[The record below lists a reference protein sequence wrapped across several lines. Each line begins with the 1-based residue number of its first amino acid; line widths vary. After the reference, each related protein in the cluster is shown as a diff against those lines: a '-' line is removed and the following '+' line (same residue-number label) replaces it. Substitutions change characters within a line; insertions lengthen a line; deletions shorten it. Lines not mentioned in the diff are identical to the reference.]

1 MTRQVSLFK
10 PETRL
15 NVSQV
20 ITKAWLGKR
29 VKNFLRAMDFRGA
42 ASALIMG
49 SNTGRKFGITTMVSF
64 FIISPDIHHHLYREY
79 ENILVHKNRER
90 EEVFTGRRCN
100 KCWCSN
106 GEIRFLCFVFVLF
119 LYFVYFFC
127 KCFLPLSSFVMS
139 SLVLSKPCSPKYK
152 YKYKYMLF
160 QRCKEEQCASPGPG
174 D

>member
-1 MTRQVSLFK
+1 MDLSVDLNGMTMTRQVSLFK
-10 PETRL
+10 PETRP

-49 SNTGRKFGITTMVSF
+49 SSTGRNHYHGLF
-64 FIISPDIHHHLYREY
+64 FIISPDIQ
-79 ENILVHKNRER
+79 NILVHKNRER

-100 KCWCSN
+100 NCWCSN

-119 LYFVYFFC
+119 FIFCVFVC
-127 KCFLPLSSFVMS
+127 KCFFAIVILCNVIACFI
-139 SLVLSKPCSPKYK
+139 KT
-152 YKYKYMLF
+152 MLY
-160 QRCKEEQCASPGPG
+160 QI
-174 D
+174 